1 MLWGSHV
8 SSLKSEV
15 RSLKSVIRN
24 PQSVIRNSE
33 KSMKGPATELIH
45 AGEVDRGVAVP
56 LTTPIYETTTFVFDS
71 AAAVLA
77 YNEGRSAKYLYSR
90 YTNPTVVSTEQKL
103 AALDRAE
110 SALLFSSGQG
120 ATTTILMTLA
130 RAGDEIVCSAAIY
143 GGTLHL
149 LQDVLARFGIT
160 PRFVSLAE
168 LAQPDRLF
176 SDRTRLVW
184 FESPINPT
192 LRCVDV
198 RGIAE
203 ACRARGVVS
212 VVDNTFASPINQQPL
227 ALGVDLAMQ
236 SVTKYLN
243 GHSDV
248 TGGVVTGPKPLVAP
262 IEKVRRMVGTVMD
275 PHPAYALGRGL
286 KTLPL
291 RVARHNASAQ
301 AVAEFLA
308 RDRRVSQ
315 VFYPGLPSHPDHEI
329 AKRQMIGFG
338 GMVTFDLDGNYERAE
353 RVYDRLTIV
362 KRAASLGGVES
373 LVSMP
378 VLTSQWGHTDEQLR
392 EAGVTKGML
401 RLSVGL
407 EDVSDLIADLDQA
420 LGDGRV

>member
-1 MLWGSHV
+1 
-8 SSLKSEV
+8 
-15 RSLKSVIRN
+15 
-24 PQSVIRNSE
+24 
-33 KSMKGPATELIH
+33 MKGAATELIH
-45 AGEVDRGVAVP
+45 AGEVDRSASVP
-56 LTTPIYETTTFVFDS
+56 LTTPIYETTTFVFDN
-71 AAAVLA
+71 AQEVLA
-77 YNEGRSAKYLYSR
+77 YNEGRSAKHLYSR
-90 YTNPTVVSTEQKL
+90 YTNPTVISAEQKL

-110 SALLFSSGQG
+110 SGLLFSSGQG
-120 ATTTILMTLA
+120 ATTTILMTYA
-130 RAGDEIVCSAAIY
+130 KAGDEIVCSAAIY

-149 LQDVLARFGIT
+149 LQDVLGKFGIT
-160 PRFVSLAE
+160 SRFVSLEE
-168 LAQPDRLF
+168 LAVPERVLTDK
-176 SDRTRLVW
+176 TRVLW

-198 RGIAE
+198 KKIAE
-203 ACRARGVVS
+203 ACRARGVLS
-212 VVDNTFASPINQQPL
+212 VIDNTFASPINQQPL
-227 ALGVDLAMQ
+227 ALGIDLAMQ
-236 SVTKYLN
+236 SATKYLN

-248 TGGVVTGPKPLVAP
+248 TGGVVTGPARLVGP

-308 RDRRVSQ
+308 SDRRVSQ

-329 AKRQMIGFG
+329 AKRQMLGFG
-338 GMVTFDLDGNYERAE
+338 GMVCFDLDGRFDRAE
-353 RVYDRLTIV
+353 RFYDRLQLI

-378 VLTSQWGHTDEQLR
+378 VLTSQWGHTDDQLR
-392 EAGVTKGML
+392 QAGVTRGML

-407 EDVSDLIADLDQA
+407 EDAADLIADLDQA
-420 LGDGRV
+420 LGSQKV